1 VAGCEGIIY
10 GTQLTIIIDYKK
22 ANEMNNF
29 LLGSVFDPKTTDN
42 GEDGEET
49 LKDFDPNEESL
60 TEGSEYMDDDLRM
73 VEQPFHSNI

>member
-1 VAGCEGIIY
+1 
-10 GTQLTIIIDYKK
+10 
-22 ANEMNNF
+22 MNNF

-42 GEDGEET
+42 GQDGDET